1 METPVVS
8 LWIRAAAKEKCRQ
21 MVRFGRGL
29 KDKWSGKSLRK
40 TLRMTVGMRRAN
52 WRPVV
57 VAVAESGDA
66 TWG

>member
-1 METPVVS
+1 
-8 LWIRAAAKEKCRQ
+8 
-21 MVRFGRGL
+21 MVRFGMGL

-57 VAVAESGDA
+57 VAVA
-66 TWG
+66 